1 MLRKYMSLIGI
12 GSAKIDLN
20 LPKETYRAGEGI
32 KGCFLI
38 KGGIVDQKTK
48 QIECDLIMIKRST
61 GEEKIIDISTILTS
75 IVIHAEEMH
84 EISFSFGIPSSILTS
99 TEEISYRFETK
110 LSFNEG
116 LESRDHDI
124 IQIIQWYV

>member
-1 MLRKYMSLIGI
+1 MSLIGI

-20 LPKETYRAGEGI
+20 LPKTTYRAGEHI
-32 KGCFLI
+32 KGHFLI
-38 KGGIVDQKTK
+38 KGGIIDQKAK

-61 GEEKIIDISTILTS
+61 GEEKTIHISTILTS
-75 IVIHAEEMH
+75 RVIHAEEMH

-110 LSFNEG
+110 LSFKKG
-116 LESRDHDI
+116 VESRDQDI
-124 IQIIQWYV
+124 IQIIQ

>member
-12 GSAKIDLN
+12 GSAKIDLK
-20 LPKETYRAGEGI
+20 LPKVTYKAGEHI

-48 QIECDLIMIKRST
+48 QIQCDLIMIKRST
-61 GEEKIIDISTILTS
+61 REEKTIDISTILTS
-75 IVIHAEEMH
+75 IVIHAEEML
-84 EISFSFGIPSSILTS
+84 EISFSFGIPSSILSS

-110 LSFNEG
+110 RSFNEG
-116 LESRDHDI
+116 AESRDQDI
-124 IQIIQWYV
+124 IQIIQ

>member
-12 GSAKIDLN
+12 GSAKIDLI
-20 LPKETYRAGEGI
+20 LPKATYRAGEHI

-48 QIECDLIMIKRST
+48 QIECDLIMIKEST

-116 LESRDHDI
+116 VESRDQDI
-124 IQIIQWYV
+124 IQIIQ

>member
-20 LPKETYRAGEGI
+20 LPKATYRAGEHI

-38 KGGIVDQKTK
+38 KGGIIDQKTK

-75 IVIHAEEMH
+75 IIIHAEEMH

-99 TEEISYRFETK
+99 TEEISYHFETK

-116 LESRDHDI
+116 VESRDQDI
-124 IQIIQWYV
+124 IQIIQ